1 MHAQEYRL
9 TLVHHR
15 LDSEITREQARK
27 GPDRW
32 RLMRL
37 KKLKLAIK
45 DRLHFLAAG
54 GGHSPTA

>member
-9 TLVHHR
+9 SLVHHR
-15 LDSEITREQARK
+15 LDTEITREQARK
-27 GPDRW
+27 VPDRW

-45 DRLHFLAAG
+45 DRLQMLAGRG
-54 GGHSPTA
+54 GGIPA

>member
-9 TLVHHR
+9 TLMHYR
-15 LDSEITREQARK
+15 LKTEIDREQARK
-27 GPDRW
+27 VPDRW

-45 DRLHFLAAG
+45 DRLLLLARRG
-54 GGHSPTA
+54 GGQRFA